1 MERDLH
7 HVPKQYLT
15 LHGLSLSIHNYIILR
30 VFHIKSLNDIIF
42 LKK

>member
-15 LHGLSLSIHNYIILR
+15 LHELSLSIHDYIILR
-30 VFHIKSLNDIIF
+30 VFYTKNLNDIIF
-42 LKK
+42 FKK